1 MHWGPQAAFAN
12 LERALA
18 LLQRNALPEGR
29 YRVQVIA
36 NYLRELDQLLNLL
49 IDEVAIA
56 ADPIRFARATLS
68 RQRNTAAKL
77 DNLRRLLQIP
87 NPDDRRLRA
96 IGRSRDCLFHC
107 KGIVRRPD
115 QRGGDSMTAGW
126 PDEHF
131 ALRTFALG
139 GPLGLAK
146 RDLDDV
152 CRFYGEIARSL
163 ITDRISTSAA
173 PFSTLP

>member
-1 MHWGPQAAFAN
+1 MHWSAQAAFVN

-18 LLQRNALPEGR
+18 FLQRNALPEGR
-29 YRVQVIA
+29 YRTRVIA

-56 ADPIRFARATLS
+56 TDPVRFARASLS

-77 DNLRRLLQIP
+77 DRLRRLLRIP

-115 QRGGDSMTAGW
+115 ERGGDIMSAGW
-126 PDEHF
+126 PDGHV
-131 ALRTFALG
+131 ALRPFALG
-139 GPLGLAK
+139 APLGLAK
-146 RDLDDV
+146 PDLDDV
-152 CRFYGEIARSL
+152 CRFYGAIARSL
-163 ITDRISTSAA
+163 IADKTSTSDVT
-173 PFSTLP
+173 FSTLP